1 MFDDSRCEDE
11 GRGAILRP
19 FAGCREWSSCRYLC
33 EFCGVDGFH
42 FVKMTLEATQT
53 RDDGRQPLVLKD
65 YPVFDRLTIE
75 NDQSSRDQ

>member
-1 MFDDSRCEDE
+1 MLEDSRCEDE

-19 FAGCREWSSCRYLC
+19 FAGCREWSSYRYLR

-65 YPVFDRLTIE
+65 YPVFDRMTIE